1 MKLKKRSGSCNF
13 TSNVERE
20 EQSHQKI
27 RLEDRSFVEKLARFK
42 FMEGGNS
49 NCETSQPISLRIV
62 GTVLENK
69 SRVQK
74 SGAVT
79 SDKICTRRPN
89 KSAS

>member
-1 MKLKKRSGSCNF
+1 MKKRSGSCNF

-27 RLEDRSFVEKLARFK
+27 RFSFVEKLARFK

-49 NCETSQPISLRIV
+49 NCGTSQPISLRIV
-62 GTVLENK
+62 GTVLENNP
-69 SRVQK
+69 RVQK
-74 SGAVT
+74 SAAVT

-89 KSAS
+89 KIAS